1 LKHARNKA
9 VFIDRDGT
17 LNVEKDYLYKI
28 SDFEFVPG
36 APEAV
41 RLLNEHGFKVIVIS
55 NQSGIARGF
64 YTPNDVHIL
73 HDHIQRELRKEKA
86 HIDAFFYC
94 PHHPEG
100 AIEEF
105 RKDCECR
112 KPKPGMVLKAV
123 EKFKLALEDCF
134 VVGDHLSDVKLK
146 AELPIKAILVRTGH
160 GQKALTELTAKNIQP
175 DMIVENLLEAA
186 KKIIRH

>member
-1 LKHARNKA
+1 MEHARNKA

-36 APEAV
+36 APDAV

-64 YTPNDVHIL
+64 YTPNDVHLL

-112 KPKPGMVLKAV
+112 KPKPGMILKAV
-123 EKFKLALEDCF
+123 EKFKLDLEDCF

-146 AELPIKAILVRTGH
+146 AELPIKAILVLTGH
-160 GQKALTELTAKNIQP
+160 GQKALTELTTKNIQP

>member
-1 LKHARNKA
+1 M
-9 VFIDRDGT
+9 FIDRDGT